1 LDGRRPAWQIP
12 GMTNPD
18 ALHPARR
25 GLLLGAAACA
35 VAGPARAAAA
45 SELAA
50 IEAKAKARLG
60 VFAMDSDGEMRLS
73 HRADERFPT
82 CSTFKLL
89 LAGVVLARVDAGE
102 ERLDRMIAYRRGD
115 LLSNSPVTEANM
127 ATGRLSVERL
137 CQAVVEVSD
146 NTGANLLLASVGGPA
161 GFTARLRDLGDDVTR
176 LDRTELAL
184 NEATPGD
191 PRDTTTPRA
200 MATTVRTLLL
210 RNALMSSSRTRL
222 ATWMQGAKTGLTL
235 LRSATPAGWR
245 AGDKTGR
252 GAHGST
258 NDVAVFWPP
267 EGPPLIV
274 AAYLTECQEEAAVR
288 EAALASVGRLAVKS

>member
-1 LDGRRPAWQIP
+1 MTIP
-12 GMTNPD
+12 R
-18 ALHPARR
+18 APARR
-25 GLLLGAAACA
+25 DVLLTAAAWAAAGAARADA
-35 VAGPARAAAA
+35 PAD
-45 SELAA
+45 LKA

-60 VFAMDSDGEMRLS
+60 VFAMDTDGEIRLA

-102 ERLDRMIAYRRGD
+102 ERLDRTIAYGRGD
-115 LLSNSPVTEANM
+115 LLSHSPVTEAHVGE
-127 ATGRLSVERL
+127 GRLPVERL
-137 CQAVVEVSD
+137 CQAIVEDSD
-146 NTGANLLLASVGGPA
+146 NCGANLLLASVGGPA
-161 GFTARLRDLGDDVTR
+161 GFTARLRDLGDDTTR

-200 MATTVRTLLL
+200 MATTVRTLLF

-222 ATWMQGAKTGLTL
+222 ANWMEGAKTGLTL
-235 LRSATPAGWR
+235 MRSATPAGWR

-252 GAHGST
+252 GAYGST

-267 EGPPLIV
+267 EGRPLIV
-274 AAYLTECQEEAAVR
+274 AAYLTQCAEPASTR
-288 EAALASVGRLAVKS
+288 EAALAAVGRLAVKS